1 MKRQTF
7 ARAISLAKSLPFG
20 GMKISGFQGQAWMA
34 ELRVALLV
42 DGENLSV
49 DVAGFL
55 ITTAGKVGVLCV
67 KRVYGAVTRLGGWNA
82 APGFRVVHVPPKKD
96 AADLA
101 LSLDALE
108 LGLTRQIDEIFIA
121 TSDRDMA
128 LVALRLAEL
137 GVPVTGIGEAKAPAE
152 FRKAC
157 RKFVPVPVKA
167 EADAVP
173 APFDQRIQ
181 AFLAEEGKA
190 TEGWVTFSALGQQR
204 AKAMGISKAEAG
216 IGKSAAWSDWLKKS
230 PQSYEIEERGTQS
243 RVRLKPTKKA

>member
-1 MKRQTF
+1 MDE
-7 ARAISLAKSLPFG
+7 P
-20 GMKISGFQGQAWMA
+20 
-34 ELRVALLV
+34 RVALLV

-49 DVAGFL
+49 ETAGFL
-55 ITTAGKVGVLCV
+55 ILTAAKTGVLCV
-67 KRVYGAVTRLGGWNA
+67 KRVFGAVTRLGGWTT

-108 LGLTRQIDEIFIA
+108 LALTGQVDEIVIA

-137 GVPVTGIGEAKAPAE
+137 GMPVTGVGEEKAPVE

-157 RKFVPVPVKA
+157 RKFVLLPVKVKPGDVA
-167 EADAVP
+167 
-173 APFDQRIQ
+173 APFEQRMRGFI
-181 AFLAEEGKA
+181 AEEGKA
-190 TEGWVTFSALGQQR
+190 NDGWVTFSALGQQR

-216 IGKSAAWSDWLKKS
+216 IGKSAAWSDWFRKQ
-230 PQSYEIEERGTQS
+230 PQLYEMEERGTQS
-243 RVRLKPTKKA
+243 RARLKPAPV

>member
-1 MKRQTF
+1 MDQIKDTQ
-7 ARAISLAKSLPFG
+7 
-20 GMKISGFQGQAWMA
+20 
-34 ELRVALLV
+34 
-42 DGENLSV
+42 
-49 DVAGFL
+49 
-55 ITTAGKVGVLCV
+55 KVGHS
-67 KRVYGAVTRLGGWNA
+67 
-82 APGFRVVHVPPKKD
+82 P
-96 AADLA
+96 ADLA

-243 RVRLKPTKKA
+243 RVRLKPTKKD

>member
-1 MKRQTF
+1 MKWQTF
-7 ARAISLAKSLPFG
+7 ARAISLAKSVPSG
-20 GMKISGFQGQAWMA
+20 EMRTSGFQGQAWMD
-34 ELRVALLV
+34 ERRVALLV

-49 DVAGFL
+49 DAAGFL
-55 ITTAGKVGVLCV
+55 ITTAGKAGLLCV
-67 KRVYGAVTRLGGWNA
+67 KRVFGAVTRLGGWTA

-108 LGLTRQIDEIFIA
+108 LALTRQIDEIVIA

-137 GVPVTGIGEAKAPAE
+137 GVPVTGIGEAKAPPE

-157 RKFVPVPVKA
+157 RKFVLVPVKA
-167 EADAVP
+167 EPDAVL
-173 APFDQRIQ
+173 APFGQRVQ

-190 TEGWVTFSALGQQR
+190 TAEGWVTFSALGQPR

-216 IGKSAAWSDWLKKS
+216 IGKSAAWSDWFKKS
-230 PQSYEIEERGTQS
+230 PQFYQLEERGTQS
-243 RVRLKPTKKA
+243 RVRLKPSK

>member
-1 MKRQTF
+1 MDER
-7 ARAISLAKSLPFG
+7 
-20 GMKISGFQGQAWMA
+20 
-34 ELRVALLV
+34 RVALLV
-42 DGENLSV
+42 DGEHLSV
-49 DVAGFL
+49 DAAGFL
-55 ITTAGKVGVLCV
+55 ITTAGKAGVLCV
-67 KRVYGAVTRLGGWNA
+67 KRVFGAVTRLGGWTA

-108 LGLTRQIDEIFIA
+108 LALTRQIDEIFIA

-137 GVPVTGIGEAKAPAE
+137 GVPVTGIGEAKAPEE

-157 RKFVPVPVKA
+157 RKFVPVPVKV

-190 TEGWVTFSALGQQR
+190 TEGWVTFSALGQQQ
-204 AKAMGISKAEAG
+204 AKAKGISKAEAG
-216 IGKSAAWSDWLKKS
+216 IGKSGSWSDWFKKS
-230 PQSYEIEERGTQS
+230 PQAYEIEALGTQS

>member
-1 MKRQTF
+1 
-7 ARAISLAKSLPFG
+7 
-20 GMKISGFQGQAWMA
+20 MA

-49 DVAGFL
+49 DAAGFL
-55 ITTAGKVGVLCV
+55 ILTAAKTGVVCV
-67 KRVYGAVTRLGGWNA
+67 KRVYGAVTRLGGWTA

-96 AADLA
+96 GADLA

-108 LGLTRQIDEIFIA
+108 LALTRQIDEIFIA

-137 GVPVTGIGEAKAPAE
+137 GMPVTGIGEAKAPAE

-157 RKFVPVPVKA
+157 RRFVPVPVKA

-173 APFDQRIQ
+173 APFDQRIR

-204 AKAMGISKAEAG
+204 AKAMGISKTEAG
-216 IGKSAAWSDWLKKS
+216 IGKSASWSDWFKKS
-230 PQSYEIEERGTQS
+230 PQAYEIEALGTQS
-243 RVRLKPTKKA
+243 RVRLKPTKRA